1 MSVNVNGHRNGRLD
15 KPLTL
20 AEIVMVTFAWLVFG
34 AFFFGII
41 LAAVA
46 GRL

>member
-1 MSVNVNGHRNGRLD
+1 MSVNVNGHRSSRLD

-20 AEIVMVTFAWLVFG
+20 PEIAMITFAWLVFG